1 MLSIKKVGTGVLACT
16 LVLSMAACQS
26 RGTGPAPTTIATM
39 PEAQTKT
46 TVAAVQTQGAED
58 LTKVLDQIAGNV
70 FPGHRRLYHDGG
82 ALYGQAPGLVQV
94 HGPDGK

>member
-46 TVAAVQTQGAED
+46 TVAAVQTQGQR
-58 LTKVLDQIAGNV
+58 T
-70 FPGHRRLYHDGG
+70 
-82 ALYGQAPGLVQV
+82 
-94 HGPDGK
+94 